1 MISKKEKK
9 PSNYYISFIY
19 CYEYI
24 YTSSIHSTYTVMQ
37 LNILPLPQS
46 DVKKS
51 EIIRNVNSHWMLK
64 HMHVNLMLAAVP
76 VVF

>member
-1 MISKKEKK
+1 
-9 PSNYYISFIY
+9 
-19 CYEYI
+19 
-24 YTSSIHSTYTVMQ
+24 MQ

-51 EIIRNVNSHWMLK
+51 EIIRNVNRAIECSNTCML
-64 HMHVNLMLAAVP
+64 NLMLAAVP